1 MKILKECTEKL
12 SLDQEK
18 NTLEDL
24 LNDDSF
30 IAKQNLYKDYL
41 PYLNWTPD
49 IRILN
54 IDERDETDEEY
65 TSRVSETIEK
75 QKKWTIKRR

>member
-30 IAKQNLYKDYL
+30 IAKQNLYKDFL
-41 PYLNWTPD
+41 IN
-49 IRILN
+49 
-54 IDERDETDEEY
+54 
-65 TSRVSETIEK
+65 
-75 QKKWTIKRR
+75 